1 MGISYEVVSQDSA
14 ALQYGRAPSSAT
26 IADAVRYVVLGEWLV
41 AVEDGVP
48 RRLNAAEEMEFE
60 SAIGHDP
67 SRRQPIRMPQP
78 QPGYEDL
85 KRRWESICRAL

>member
-26 IADAVRYVVLGEWLV
+26 IADAVRYVAPREWLM

-48 RRLNAAEEMEFE
+48 RPLNAAEEREFE
-60 SAIGHDP
+60 SALGHDP
-67 SRRQPIRMPQP
+67 SKRAPIRMPQP
-78 QPGYEDL
+78 APSYEEL
-85 KRRWESICRAL
+85 KRRWESICRR